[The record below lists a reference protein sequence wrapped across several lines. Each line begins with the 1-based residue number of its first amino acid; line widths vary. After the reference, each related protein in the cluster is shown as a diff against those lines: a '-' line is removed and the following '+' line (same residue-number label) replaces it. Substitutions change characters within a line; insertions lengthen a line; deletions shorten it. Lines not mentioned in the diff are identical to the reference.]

1 MRETTEEDSR
11 PAALATRLDRVLAE
25 GERLIALVPEA
36 QIDYASRTSGRP
48 LRDIA
53 YQMFRQSLAFV
64 DALDRG
70 HLVSSWLTE
79 KAPHDLDDGRAIAR
93 YGALVRGRLSGWF
106 EGAGPAEYSREIDV
120 DHGREVAQ
128 VLLERTT
135 QRATEHLDQ
144 IRAAIRELGL
154 KPTDIS

>member
-1 MRETTEEDSR
+1 MGEKEADTKPS
-11 PAALATRLDRVLAE
+11 ALATRLDRALAE

-36 QIDYASRTSGRP
+36 QIDYTARASDRS
-48 LRDIA
+48 LRDVA

-70 HLVSSWLTE
+70 RFVSSWLTE

-93 YGALVRGRLSGWF
+93 YGALVRGRLAGWF

-120 DHGREVAQ
+120 DHGRELAQ
-128 VLLERTT
+128 DLLERTAR
-135 QRATEHLDQ
+135 RATELLREL
-144 IRAAIRELGL
+144 RAAIDELGL
-154 KPTDIS
+154 TPTDIS

>member
-1 MRETTEEDSR
+1 MGETREDSR
-11 PAALATRLDRVLAE
+11 PSVLAARLDRVLAE
-25 GERLIALVPEA
+25 GERLIALVPER
-36 QIDYASRTSGRP
+36 QIDYVSRTSGRS

-93 YGALVRGRLSGWF
+93 YGALVRGRLAGWF
-106 EGAGPAEYSREIDV
+106 EGAGPAEYLREIEV
-120 DHGREVAQ
+120 DQGREAAQ

-135 QRATEHLDQ
+135 RRATEHLDQ
-144 IRAAIRELGL
+144 LRAAIRELDL
-154 KPTDIS
+154 PPTNVS

>member
-1 MRETTEEDSR
+1 MGETKEEDSR

-25 GERLIALVPEA
+25 GERLIALVPER

-48 LRDIA
+48 VRDIA

-70 HLVSSWLTE
+70 HLASSWLTE

-93 YGALVRGRLSGWF
+93 YGALVRGRLAGWF
-106 EGAGPAEYSREIDV
+106 EGAGPGEYLREIDV
-120 DHGREVAQ
+120 DQGREVAQ

-135 QRATEHLDQ
+135 RRATEHLDRL
-144 IRAAIRELGL
+144 RAAIHELGL
-154 KPTDIS
+154 APTDIR

>member
-1 MRETTEEDSR
+1 MDEAKGEDIR
-11 PAALATRLDRVLAE
+11 PSALATRLDRVLAE

-36 QIDYASRTSGRP
+36 QIDYRSRTTDRP

-70 HLVSSWLTE
+70 HLASSWLE
-79 KAPHDLDDGRAIAR
+79 ENAPLDLDDGRAIAR
-93 YGALVRGRLSGWF
+93 YGALVRGRLAGWF

-120 DHGREVAQ
+120 DHGRELAQ
-128 VLLERTT
+128 DLLERTT
-135 QRATEHLDQ
+135 RRATELLHQL
-144 IRAAIRELGL
+144 RAAIRELGL
-154 KPTDIS
+154 TPTDIS

>member
-1 MRETTEEDSR
+1 MGETKEEDSR

-36 QIDYASRTSGRP
+36 QIDYASRASGRP
-48 LRDIA
+48 LRELA

-70 HLVSSWLTE
+70 HFPSSWLEE

-93 YGALVRGRLSGWF
+93 YGALVRGRLAGWF
-106 EGAGPAEYSREIDV
+106 EGAGPAEYAREIDV

-128 VLLERTT
+128 ALLERTT
-135 QRATEHLDQ
+135 KRATELLHHL
-144 IRAAIRELGL
+144 RAAMQELGL
-154 KPTDIS
+154 TPPDIS